1 MNMEISES
9 RLVVAIASVFF
20 LGILLSILNGYFTE
34 DTGLPMPLL
43 TYGVAAVAMIVGAL
57 IILLFQ
63 WRISHKQMYDVL
75 KILPADERKIVE
87 VLLKERKIEQMYLVA
102 ESGLS
107 KVKVSRLLAK
117 LEQRGVIEKK
127 PLGNTNLIKLKI

>member
-1 MNMEISES
+1 MEVSES
-9 RLVVAIASVFF
+9 RLAAAIILVFF
-20 LGILLSILNGYFTE
+20 LGILLSILNGYFIE
-34 DTGLPMPLL
+34 DTGSPMPLI
-43 TYGVAAVAMIVGAL
+43 TYGVTAVAMAVGAL

-63 WRISHKQMYDVL
+63 WRITHKQAHDML
-75 KILPADERKIVE
+75 KVLPADERMIIE
-87 VLLKERKIEQMYLVA
+87 VLLKEKKIEQMYLVA

-127 PLGNTNLIKLKI
+127 PLGNTNLIKLRI

>member
-1 MNMEISES
+1 MEVSET
-9 RLVVAIASVFF
+9 RLAAAIASVFF
-20 LGILLSILNGYFTE
+20 LGILLSILNGYFIE
-34 DTGLPMPLL
+34 DTGEPMPLL

-63 WRISHKQMYDVL
+63 WKISHQQAHDML
-75 KILPADERKIVE
+75 RILPADERKLIE
-87 VLLKERKIEQMYLVA
+87 VLLKEKKIDQTYLVA

-117 LEQRGVIEKK
+117 LQQRGVIEKK
-127 PLGNTNLIKLKI
+127 PLGNTNLIKLII

>member
-1 MNMEISES
+1 MEISEN
-9 RLVVAIASVFF
+9 RLAIAITSVFV
-20 LGILLSILNGYFTE
+20 LGIMLSVLNGYFVE
-34 DTGLPMPLL
+34 DTGSSMPLL
-43 TYGVAAVAMIVGAL
+43 TYGVAAVAMIVGAM

-63 WRISHKQMYDVL
+63 WRISHKQVHDML
-75 KILPADERKIVE
+75 RILPADERKIIE
-87 VLLKERKIEQMYLVA
+87 VLLKEKKIEQMYLVA

>member
-1 MNMEISES
+1 MEVSET
-9 RLVVAIASVFF
+9 RLAVAIASVFF

-34 DTGLPMPLL
+34 DTGVPMPLL

-63 WRISHKQMYDVL
+63 WRISHQHAYDML
-75 KILPADERKIVE
+75 KVLPADERKIIE
-87 VLLKERKIEQMYLVA
+87 VLLKEKKIEQMYLVA

-127 PLGNTNLIKLKI
+127 PLGNTNLIKLKV

>member
-1 MNMEISES
+1 MEVSET
-9 RLVVAIASVFF
+9 RLAVAIAAVFF
-20 LGILLSILNGYFTE
+20 LGILLSILNGYFIE
-34 DTGLPMPLL
+34 DTGEPMPLL

-63 WRISHKQMYDVL
+63 WKITHKQANEML
-75 KILPADERKIVE
+75 RILPSDERKLVE
-87 VLLKERKIEQMYLVA
+87 ILLKERKIEQTYLVA

-127 PLGNTNLIKLKI
+127 PLGNTNLIILKI